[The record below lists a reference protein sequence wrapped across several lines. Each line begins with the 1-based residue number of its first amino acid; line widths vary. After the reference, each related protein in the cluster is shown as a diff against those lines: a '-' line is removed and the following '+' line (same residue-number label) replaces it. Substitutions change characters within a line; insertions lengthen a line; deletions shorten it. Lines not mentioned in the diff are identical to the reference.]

1 MNKKA
6 LYFIGAVIALSGCS
20 YKNEYSGVDKS
31 HCDTIYNEFKTSF
44 DSADVCIDENLSKL
58 YNTGTNQELLE
69 VIYYKCKK
77 DLNTSN
83 KAYLHSIYCKMAQDN
98 NESYFTIN
106 ESISEKTEYE
116 YLNRIEQDTKLEI
129 LEKIMKYRSEK

>member
-6 LYFIGAVIALSGCS
+6 LYFIGAVIALCGCS

-58 YNTGTNQELLE
+58 YNTGTSCL
-69 VIYYKCKK
+69 V
-77 DLNTSN
+77 
-83 KAYLHSIYCKMAQDN
+83 
-98 NESYFTIN
+98 
-106 ESISEKTEYE
+106 
-116 YLNRIEQDTKLEI
+116 R
-129 LEKIMKYRSEK
+129 

>member
-6 LYFIGAVIALSGCS
+6 LYFIGAVIALSGCG

-69 VIYYKCKK
+69 VIYYKCRK

-83 KAYLHSIYCKMAQDN
+83 KAYLNSIYCKMAQDN

-116 YLNRIEQDTKLEI
+116 YLNRIEQDTKHEI